1 MTCREFIEFL
11 MSYVDGEV
19 SGHQRAEF
27 DRHMRACP
35 SCAAYLESYK
45 KTLAM
50 ERELCTD
57 CGDVP
62 QSVPEDLVRAI
73 VAAKKRS

>member
-11 MSYVDGEV
+11 MSYIDEELPAD
-19 SGHQRAEF
+19 QRSEF
-27 DRHMRACP
+27 ERHVRMCS

-45 KTLAM
+45 KTLAL
-50 ERELCTD
+50 ERELCAD

-62 QSVPEDLVRAI
+62 QDVPEDLVRAI
-73 VAAKKRS
+73 VEAKKRA